1 LVGLEAVNSNVF
13 KRPLVVSLVNSKIYA
28 TKEKDRETNVL
39 VRITDVFGKFTI
51 PVKVFL
57 VRAFRSGKEDIS
69 LMSNQEI
76 SPVPNQQNIY
86 SLDFLAARP
95 DPGTFNL
102 EFRVVPLDKTEQFQT
117 VSSAVRRLQVV
128 AAIGLSEGQ
137 LEIIEQDRSI
147 VAQSFQQ
154 GETIKS
160 EFIMKGSQT
169 LSISFRL
176 KNLVNTRPVQAHQV
190 FLKFT
195 HQTSQQS
202 KYFIVD
208 NNGQTYDVKLI
219 NKKIGQKLNNV
230 NGTYDM
236 ELLIGDSFVSSSFR
250 WVVARISFRFEGKT
264 VAGDIQ
270 NIYAVLPPIN
280 HNFRPAAN
288 LAPEILTYIF
298 TVLVMLPF
306 IIFIASVY
314 RLGGIMNSIPGDF
327 TFISA
332 VIFELG
338 IGSLFC
344 LILLYWFSLTLFTA
358 LSYGTLI
365 AVPTIFFGKEVLK
378 YNAQLRLKKK
388 V

>member
-1 LVGLEAVNSNVF
+1 
-13 KRPLVVSLVNSKIYA
+13 
-28 TKEKDRETNVL
+28 
-39 VRITDVFGKFTI
+39 
-51 PVKVFL
+51 
-57 VRAFRSGKEDIS
+57 
-69 LMSNQEI
+69 MSNQDI

-95 DPGTFNL
+95 DPGTYNL
-102 EFRVVPLDKTEQFQT
+102 EFRVVPLDKTEHFQT
-117 VSSAVRRLQVV
+117 VSSAVRRIQVV

-147 VAQSFQQ
+147 VSQTFQQ

-160 EFIMKGSQT
+160 DFTVKGSQA
-169 LSISFRL
+169 LSISFKL
-176 KNLVNTRPVQAHQV
+176 KNLVNSRPVQAHQV

-195 HQTSQQS
+195 HQTTQQS

-250 WVVARISFRFEGKT
+250 WVVASISFRFEGKT
-264 VAGDIQ
+264 VASDIQ
-270 NIYAVLPPIN
+270 NIYVIRPEII
-280 HNFRPAAN
+280 HNFRPAAT
-288 LAPEILTYIF
+288 LAPELLTYLF
-298 TVLVMLPF
+298 TCLVLLPF
-306 IIFIASVY
+306 IIFITSVY
-314 RLGGIMNSIPGDF
+314 RMGGIMNSIPGDY

-332 VIFELG
+332 VIFVLG

-344 LILLYWFSLTLFTA
+344 LILLYWLNLTLFTA

-365 AVPTIFFGKEVLK
+365 SVPTIFFVKEVLK